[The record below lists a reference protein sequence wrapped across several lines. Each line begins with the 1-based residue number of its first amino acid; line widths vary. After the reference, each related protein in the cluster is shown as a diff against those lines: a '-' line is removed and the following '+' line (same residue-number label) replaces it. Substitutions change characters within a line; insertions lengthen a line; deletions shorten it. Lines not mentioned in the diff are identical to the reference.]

1 MNIPAEDVHMPPETR
16 PCNTHADLFNFGHPL
31 ANLTK
36 SFKKQGKIKIV
47 AIGSSSTK
55 GEGDVVAYPERLA
68 VLMRENFRNHTIDV
82 LNRGVGGQEA
92 TTELARFET
101 DVLAE
106 EPALVIW
113 QVGTNAVFRRNEFDF
128 DQVIAAIVMGLR
140 RLAERAVDVVIMDSQ
155 YAPGVVDGEKLELS
169 NDLVARIARVAE
181 DAGVNVFRRFD
192 LMRHWVI
199 QDGLSIGDLVREGD
213 EAKLHMSD
221 WATDCV
227 TRALFEQ
234 IRGRLEADGVA

>member
-16 PCNTHADLFNFGHPL
+16 PCNTHVDLFNFGHPL

-68 VLMRENFRNHTIDV
+68 VLVRENFRNHTIDM

>member
-1 MNIPAEDVHMPPETR
+1 
-16 PCNTHADLFNFGHPL
+16 
-31 ANLTK
+31 
-36 SFKKQGKIKIV
+36 
-47 AIGSSSTK
+47 
-55 GEGDVVAYPERLA
+55 
-68 VLMRENFRNHTIDV
+68 
-82 LNRGVGGQEA
+82 
-92 TTELARFET
+92 
-101 DVLAE
+101 
-106 EPALVIW
+106 
-113 QVGTNAVFRRNEFDF
+113 
-128 DQVIAAIVMGLR
+128 MGLR
-140 RLAERAVDVVIMDSQ
+140 RLAERSIDVVIMDLQ

-192 LMRHWVI
+192 LMRHWVNE
-199 QDGLSIGDLVREGD
+199 DGLSIGDLVREGD